1 MNIKCHV
8 RYLNI
13 YYIYALFQLSALQKN
28 VASTLLIYARLN
40 I

>member
-8 RYLNI
+8 RYLN
-13 YYIYALFQLSALQKN
+13 IYALFQLSALQKN